1 MEKKRILIPV
11 PWMYLIN
18 AVLFALFLLGG
29 SLLISGGVLSGYY
42 SKVVVKIG
50 IYIILAVSLNVATGY
65 LGQLPLGHA
74 GFMAVGAY
82 ASAIFMTRLGLRG
95 QGAFAVAAVLG
106 GLAAALAGFLI
117 GIPALRLKGDYLAII
132 TLGFGE
138 IIRVILTNLD
148 DVLGFSFTGGAG
160 GLLGIPK
167 TTNFLNTFLWV
178 GITCF
183 LIHTLMKSRHGRA
196 IYAIRENEIA
206 AEASGIPV
214 TAYKTFAFVVSAFF
228 AGVAGAMY
236 SGYLGILKPDNFKFM
251 TSIEILVMVVL
262 GGMGSMLGSVV
273 SAAVLTALPEALR
286 VFSDWRMIAYA
297 LLLILVMIFKPSG
310 LMGQYDFSMKRSLE
324 ALLNG
329 DLIHKWKARA
339 QKRRAMQAKKKEGK
353 ANG

>member
-228 AGVAGAMY
+228 AGVAGALY

-324 ALLNG
+324 ALLNE